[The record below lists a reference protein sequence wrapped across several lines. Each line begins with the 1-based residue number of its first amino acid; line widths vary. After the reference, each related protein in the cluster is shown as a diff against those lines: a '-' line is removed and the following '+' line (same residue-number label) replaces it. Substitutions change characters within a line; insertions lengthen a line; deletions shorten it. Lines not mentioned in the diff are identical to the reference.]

1 MFNEAFNVTL
11 KLTHGMIESGR
22 PKILKLNKIYEG
34 QIKKLGFLQ
43 NRK

>member
-11 KLTHGMIESGR
+11 KLTHGMIERGS
-22 PKILKLNKIYEG
+22 PKILKLNKIQVD
-34 QIKKLGFLQ
+34 QINKLGFLQ